1 MAVVLSEIVS
11 AITGSLAVSI
21 VVKATVVAGAALL
34 VGRFASKRRAS
45 VRHLVFAAAF
55 TMLLVGPIA
64 VVFIPAIN
72 VPISTSAFYE
82 RLDLPVVTE
91 TVPSRLERTPP
102 PVFTSAVPRVR
113 SHAAISDLL
122 LAVWLIGLA
131 VSLLPVFV
139 GLWQLRSIRR
149 SGLPWLRGREGM
161 RALAERAGI
170 REPAVLLHESVAG
183 PMTCGILH
191 PTILFPP
198 DVETWADVDVRRAM
212 IHELEHV
219 RRRDWIVQCIARSV
233 CSFYWFHPLVWTA
246 WRYLSLEAERA
257 CDDAVVEYGEPVGY
271 AEQLVTLAQQLLSNT
286 NRAVLAMADRRDLRA
301 RVMALLDTRQERG
314 RAGKFEVISVKPGN
328 PESRGF
334 GGVQFSPGRAF
345 GTNVPLSFAINVA
358 YNLSWK
364 QLQGDSPILD
374 EKFDIDARTA
384 PNAISQDAPIPE
396 RNEQLR
402 LMLQTLLADRFK
414 LIVHKETKDLPIYAI
429 VVGKNGPKLKPAKET
444 CSAEHPCDG
453 GGGPARGLIIRDGE
467 VSRLADF
474 LTVFMDRIVVDR
486 TGIKGHFDID
496 LPSWNPSPQTGTQVI
511 LDGHEAA
518 PNPTDATIFTVV
530 QEQLGLRIESTHG
543 PVDLYV
549 VDHVERPTPD

>member
-1 MAVVLSEIVS
+1 M
-11 AITGSLAVSI
+11 
-21 VVKATVVAGAALL
+21 
-34 VGRFASKRRAS
+34 
-45 VRHLVFAAAF
+45 
-55 TMLLVGPIA
+55 
-64 VVFIPAIN
+64 
-72 VPISTSAFYE
+72 
-82 RLDLPVVTE
+82 
-91 TVPSRLERTPP
+91 RT
-102 PVFTSAVPRVR
+102 
-113 SHAAISDLL
+113 
-122 LAVWLIGLA
+122 
-131 VSLLPVFV
+131 
-139 GLWQLRSIRR
+139 
-149 SGLPWLRGREGM
+149 
-161 RALAERAGI
+161 LAERAGI
-170 REPAVLLHESVAG
+170 GEPAVLLHESVAG

-191 PTILFPP
+191 PAILFPP
-198 DVETWADVDVRRAM
+198 GVETWADVDVRRAM
-212 IHELEHV
+212 THELEHV
-219 RRRDWIVQCIARSV
+219 RRGDWIIQCIARSI

-271 AEQLVTLAQQLLSNT
+271 AEQLVTLAQQLSNNT
-286 NRAVLAMADRRDLRA
+286 SRTVLAMADRRDLRA

-314 RAGKFEVISVKPGN
+314 RAGKLSFVAAVLAALVFAAVIAPLRTVVKAQSGGLEGKRAAFEVTSVKPSN

-334 GGVQFSPGRAF
+334 GGMQFSAGRAF
-345 GTNVPLSFAINVA
+345 GTNVPLSFAIMAA

-364 QLQGDSPILD
+364 QLQGDSPLLD

-384 PNAISQDAPIPE
+384 PNAIPQDAPILE

-429 VVGKNGPKLKPAKET
+429 VVAKNGPKLKPAKET
-444 CSAEHPCDG
+444 CSAEHPCAG
-453 GGGPARGLIIRDGE
+453 GGGPASGLIIRDGE
-467 VSRLADF
+467 VSRLADL
-474 LTVFMDRIVVDR
+474 LTVFMDRSVVDR